1 MAAPQT
7 PGVNPVVSGVG
18 TSIVRTVVP
27 LVLALIVRAGAKAG
41 LNLDPG
47 LFLDTVTVVVT
58 TLYYAVVRL
67 LESRVAPAWG
77 WLLGVAKVPAYPTMS
92 NTTTQAAAQNPVNVE
107 VQPEG
112 AGDNLPPTS

>member
-7 PGVNPVVSGVG
+7 PGVNQVVSGVG

-27 LVLALIVRAGAKAG
+27 LVVALLVRAGAKAG

-47 LFLDTVTVVVT
+47 LFLDTVTVIVT
-58 TLYYAVVRL
+58 TLYYAVVRV
-67 LESRVAPAWG
+67 LETRVGPAWG